1 MTTLKS
7 TRMIEKVKLSE
18 VATGNP
24 ASLIGLTWSRKNMYY
39 YAPESEMDDEVE
51 EFDWREL
58 ALEVDKPVGIVRYKK
73 RSKNSTITNR

>member
-1 MTTLKS
+1 
-7 TRMIEKVKLSE
+7 
-18 VATGNP
+18 
-24 ASLIGLTWSRKNMYY
+24 MYY